1 MSSEQLDPVDRP
13 RTSRGRLRRSG
24 QSMLRVG
31 LLLLAIALVVTLVSG
46 LATRSLL
53 DNLRSNSSEL
63 MDGTATLTLDAGQSR
78 ALYVTG
84 GLVAP
89 GEDLPTPVE
98 EITCTVTGPDGGV
111 PVSHLKDE
119 DRRVGVDNPLARFQ
133 IVGSFRTTAAGEHQI
148 DCSGLGVVVAPEIS
162 PASALMRLGGLM
174 LGSLGVFA
182 GFTLALIGGAITLI
196 VRHGTDEED
205 DDGYDVGVG
214 EPPAEGADEWW
225 EDENAQAAARDHA
238 HTGTDTDIDTDADGV
253 ERVVPLTGERRAD
266 QEYDDDELIDEQRAD
281 DEQDD
286 DYVQLTDEELSE
298 LSEEEIGDLLRSGAL
313 VYVDE
318 DGNVLQPDESAP
330 VREERGDTYR

>member
-1 MSSEQLDPVDRP
+1 
-13 RTSRGRLRRSG
+13 
-24 QSMLRVG
+24 MLRVG
-31 LLLLAIALVVTLVSG
+31 LLLLAISLVVTLVAG

-63 MDGTATLTLDAGQSR
+63 MDGTATVTLDAGASR

-84 GLVAP
+84 GLAAP

-98 EITCTVTGPDGGV
+98 AITCTVAGPGGPV

-133 IVGSFRTTAAGEHQI
+133 VVGSFQTTAAGEHEI

-182 GFTLALIGGAITLI
+182 GFTLALIGGAIALI

-205 DDGYDVGVG
+205 DHGYDVGVG

-225 EDENAQAAARDHA
+225 EDENAQAAAR
-238 HTGTDTDIDTDADGV
+238 
-253 ERVVPLTGERRAD
+253 ERAERLARGEDVDPDEAPGHGSLASD
-266 QEYDDDELIDEQRAD
+266 VAGDSLLEDDRLVAEQ
-281 DEQDD
+281 D

-298 LSEEEIGDLLRSGAL
+298 LSEEEVADLLRSGAL

-318 DGNVLQPDESAP
+318 DGNVLQPDEPAAP
-330 VREERGDTYR
+330 VRDERGDTYR